1 MQGAS
6 MPRNRSTPEG
16 LAKEKLWNKTYY
28 ENNKQKFIDD
38 VNKRRREKQRWFKE
52 IKRGLKCTLCPE
64 THPACLQFH
73 HKDRKEKEDTVCRMV
88 LRNLSKDRILAE
100 IAKCEVLCSNCHFKL
115 HDEESQQEE

>member
-1 MQGAS
+1 
-6 MPRNRSTPEG
+6 MPRNRSTAEG

-28 ENNKQKFIDD
+28 EKNKQKFIDD
-38 VNKRRREKQRWFKE
+38 VNKRRREKQQWFKE
-52 IKRGLKCTLCPE
+52 LKRGLQCTLCPE
-64 THPACLQFH
+64 NHPACLQFH

-115 HDEESQQEE
+115 HDEESEQEG